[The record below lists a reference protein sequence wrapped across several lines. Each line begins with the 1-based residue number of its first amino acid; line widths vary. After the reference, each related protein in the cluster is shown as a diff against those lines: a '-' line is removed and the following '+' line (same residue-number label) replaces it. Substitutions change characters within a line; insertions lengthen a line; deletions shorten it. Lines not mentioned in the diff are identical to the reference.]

1 MSGRISASAALL
13 ALVLF
18 AGRLAAQPAAPSYG
32 QPSTAAPAGLGEVGI
47 DQRLGA
53 MLPLDA
59 AFRDESNRPVRLGDY
74 FGRRPVLLGFVYYEC
89 PMLCG
94 YVEAG
99 IEKALRVLPFTAGK
113 QFDLVLI
120 SFDPADLPSIAATK
134 RSDFL
139 EKYGRPGADGGVHF
153 LTGSPQSIA
162 AVTRAAGFRY
172 ARDTETKTLAHAA
185 GVMLATPEG
194 KLSQYFYGIEYSAR
208 DFKLAMME
216 ASKEKIGTPVD
227 RLILYCSHYDPRSGK
242 YGLVV
247 MRVVRLAGLATVGSI
262 GAFMLVMFRRDRKK
276 KAGEAGRSGSPR

>member
-1 MSGRISASAALL
+1 MSGRTAAALL
-13 ALVLF
+13 LALALAV
-18 AGRLAAQPAAPSYG
+18 RVAAQPAAPSYG
-32 QPSTAAPAGLGEVGI
+32 QPSTAAPAGLGDVGI

-59 AFRDESNRPVRLGDY
+59 AFRDESNRAVRLGDY
-74 FGRRPVLLGFVYYEC
+74 FGRRPVLIGFVYYEC

-94 YVEAG
+94 YVEVG
-99 IEKALRVLPFTAGK
+99 IEKALKALPFTAGK

-120 SFDPADLPSIAATK
+120 SFDPADSPKIAAAK
-134 RSDFL
+134 KEDFL
-139 EKYGRPGADGGVHF
+139 EKYGRPGVGGGIHF
-153 LTGSPQSIA
+153 LTGPPTSIA

-172 ARDTETKTLAHAA
+172 ARDPETKTLAHAA
-185 GVMLATPEG
+185 GVMLATPDG

-216 ASKEKIGTPVD
+216 ASNDKIGTPVD

-247 MRVVRLAGLATVGSI
+247 MRVVRLAGVATVGSI
-262 GAFMLVMFRRDRKK
+262 GAFVLVMIRRDRKRRT
-276 KAGEAGRSGSPR
+276 EQGR